1 MLFEINRELKMR
13 NPRIA
18 NVKTEIIAKNRFTL
32 KRVTNDYQKKDGSWE
47 TQVREI
53 FEKEDGATIL
63 LYNREKRTI
72 ILTRQFRMPTF
83 LNENESGM
91 LIEACAGLVEE
102 GDPENCARKE
112 SIEETGYEVSEVKK
126 VFEAYMSPGAVTSLL
141 HCFIAPYTNEMKIS
155 EGGGHDHEQENIE
168 VLEMSFDEAYQM
180 LERGEIR
187 DGKTIMLLQYA
198 KINNLV

>member
-1 MLFEINRELKMR
+1 MINPK
-13 NPRIA
+13 IA
-18 NVKTEIIAKNRFTL
+18 NVRIEIIAKNRFTL
-32 KRVTNDYQKKDGSWE
+32 KRVTNDYQKKDGIWE

-63 LYNREKRTI
+63 LYNRERKTI

-91 LIEACAGLVEE
+91 LIETCAGLVED
-102 GDPENCARKE
+102 GDPEDCARKE
-112 SIEETGYEVSEVKK
+112 SIEETGYAVSEVRK

-141 HCFIAPYTNEMKIS
+141 HCFVAPYTKEMKIS
-155 EGGGHDHEQENIE
+155 EGGGHVHEQENIE
-168 VLEMSFDEAYQM
+168 VLEIPFDEAYQM

-198 KINNLV
+198 KLNDLI